1 MVAGSS
7 LVPPEWSSLWRG
19 SIHRGDLARST
30 GLAFFVTISPQQVT
44 PPYESSRRRSS
55 PIQVTQIHPA
65 YSGANDRVGS
75 RTGPSRTEV
84 TSSLRRSIVLPR
96 QMAVQSNTGS
106 RTCSFL
112 LRGALHY
119 LPGPDR
125 ENISQGVISC
135 QRRLDPAGNTGGGLH
150 SLVPRAVGNSD
161 ITPNIFQRNEA
172 SPGSSS

>member
-84 TSSLRRSIVLPR
+84 TSSRCFTLFTWPGQGEHLTGPDPMPMEDRLSRRSMMYPADKRCEPSCSV
-96 QMAVQSNTGS
+96 
-106 RTCSFL
+106 SFL
-112 LRGALHY
+112 VLAQH
-119 LPGPDR
+119 LPT
-125 ENISQGVISC
+125 Q
-135 QRRLDPAGNTGGGLH
+135 
-150 SLVPRAVGNSD
+150 
-161 ITPNIFQRNEA
+161 
-172 SPGSSS
+172 

>member
-30 GLAFFVTISPQQVT
+30 GLTFFVTISPQQVT

-55 PIQVTQIHPA
+55 PTQVTQIHPA

-96 QMAVQSNTGS
+96 QMALQVAVQSNTGS

-125 ENISQGVISC
+125 ESISQGLIQC
-135 QRRLDPAGNTGGGLH
+135 QWRIDSAGDP
-150 SLVPRAVGNSD
+150 
-161 ITPNIFQRNEA
+161 
-172 SPGSSS
+172 